1 MTKEEMKER
10 MENLKKQRDLLV
22 QRKQAQLKKE
32 WDNFD
37 DKKEGGDSR
46 KDMIDKGLGA
56 LGIKEGDIKYQTEEQ
71 KAIELQRKKEEKK
84 KAAEEAKK
92 SSEYVFSPLEL
103 LHILST

>member
-22 QRKQAQLKKE
+22 QKKQQQLKKE

-37 DKKEGGDSR
+37 DKEGGDSR
-46 KDMIDKGLGA
+46 KDMINKGLGS
-56 LGIKEGDIKYQTEEQ
+56 LGIKEGEIKFKTEEQ
-71 KAIELQRKKEEKK
+71 KELDKQRKLEEKK

-92 SSEYVFSPLEL
+92 AKE
-103 LHILST
+103 